1 MTDNTI
7 EIVPISK
14 ADDPILSPLIKRIF
28 EEFGI
33 DMPGTVYTDPT
44 TDHLSEL
51 FKTPGSIYWVAKEH
65 GKILGG
71 CGIFPTEGLPDGHA
85 ELVKLYLSKDARGK
99 GIGKTLMDKCFESAL
114 QMEYTHLYL
123 ESFPQL
129 EKAISMYEKNGFAKL
144 AQPLGNSGHFACNV
158 WMVKEL

>member
-1 MTDNTI
+1 MHNTVQFQLI
-7 EIVPISK
+7 QTS
-14 ADDPILSPLIKRIF
+14 DDAILSPLIKRIF

-33 DMPGTVYTDPT
+33 DIPGTVYTDPT

-51 FKTPGSIYWVAKEH
+51 FKTKGSIYWVAKEN

-71 CGIFPTEGLPDGHA
+71 CGVFPTEGLPDGYA

-99 GIGKTLMDKCFESAL
+99 GIGHALMEKCFDSAKQL
-114 QMEYTHLYL
+114 GYTHLYL

-129 EKAISMYEKNGFAKL
+129 AKAVSMYEKSGFVKL
-144 AQPLGNSGHFACNV
+144 SHALGNTGHYACNI
-158 WMVKEL
+158 WMEKKL